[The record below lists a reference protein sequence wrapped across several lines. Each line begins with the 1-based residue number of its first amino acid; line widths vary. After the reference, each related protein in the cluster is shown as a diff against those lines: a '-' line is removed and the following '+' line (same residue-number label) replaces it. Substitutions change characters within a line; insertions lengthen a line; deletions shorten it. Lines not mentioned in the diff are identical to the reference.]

1 MTIPY
6 SKKFTITGNICESG
20 DILKDRNLPQNI
32 KIGDI
37 LAILDTGAYGFS
49 MASNYNSMLRPA
61 EVLIDLKGEA
71 KLIRKRE
78 SLSDLTEN
86 QIF

>member
-1 MTIPY
+1 MIAKLLRIDSVPV
-6 SKKFTITGNICESG
+6 SRDLG
-20 DILKDRNLPQNI
+20 KDRNLPEDT
-32 KIGDI
+32 KVGDL

-49 MASNYNSMLRPA
+49 MASNYNSMFRPA
-61 EVLIDLKGEA
+61 EVLLDLKGEA

-78 SLSDLTEN
+78 SFADLTNN

>member
-1 MTIPY
+1 M
-6 SKKFTITGNICESG
+6 TGNICESG
-20 DILKDRNLPQNI
+20 DVLGKDRNLPEDT
-32 KIGDI
+32 KVGDL

-49 MASNYNSMLRPA
+49 MASNYNSMFRPA
-61 EVLIDLKGEA
+61 EVLLDLKGEA